1 MEDLNK
7 IATEINLHLN
17 GVIGYLNSR
26 LKECYSNNGKS
37 RSGQHLIKVKE
48 KRNVENKH
56 YG

>member
-17 GVIGYLNSR
+17 GVVGYLNSR

-37 RSGQHLIKVKE
+37 RSGSTPYKS
-48 KRNVENKH
+48 KRKKKRRK
-56 YG
+56 